1 VGGQKPSKNY
11 SKEYEYIYVQMAK
24 TGSSGQFI
32 KSIIK
37 LIPLEGKA
45 SPDEYR
51 CTHIPPGALNQAFD
65 LIYLTKI
72 QMHPAV
78 H

>member
-1 VGGQKPSKNY
+1 MRVKSHTLSKIMNTSVY
-11 SKEYEYIYVQMAK
+11 MFRWRRPARADNAL
-24 TGSSGQFI
+24 

-51 CTHIPPGALNQAFD
+51 CTRIPPGALNLAFD
-65 LIYLTKI
+65 PIYLTKI
-72 QMHPAV
+72 EMHPAV